1 MKKIYILFIALTA
14 LVLTQS
20 CTDEGGLNP
29 PVQPE
34 NPELPQSPELPQDK
48 DSLDLPAVQDSTAA
62 SLLKDVSV
70 TADMGQTRSVIHGA
84 EVKWE
89 DGDEIAVV
97 FTHPSAGCHVASLST
112 QIEDKVPV
120 SRAVFSGQISSEV
133 CVASGYDALGY
144 AVYPSSAVQE
154 DGSVVYTLP
163 AEQIAGEDGSMA
175 AGLNLSSG
183 IVSLASIDET
193 GSASSRFRN
202 ACVVLKFT
210 LADDVTSFT
219 LTGTSP
225 FAGTAPL
232 AVVMDPESDDA
243 GRLFVTEHSSE
254 DASVSVTLKPSGGD
268 CFKDGV
274 AYNLLI
280 WPGTHESLT
289 LTVNYKEFGEV
300 SKTAKKTLTFEASKF
315 YTLNF
320 NADSE
325 SLVTELRNG
334 LDSVIGGLTEFE
346 GDLGSAESGAAGLA
360 GLLSQIQ
367 SVALM
372 TEYLDNSTYA
382 SYVDFASYKDKH
394 DITLDYVVRPVA
406 AAQKLVDSYAEALA
420 AVVYYKSGDFG
431 FAQLPVVSASLDGD
445 VMSVTFDADG
455 ISDKFYKGEMAA
467 ELALQIS
474 DGNTELLSDFAKLV
488 PKIGSSIGGSYVDGI
503 SVVPGARVLIP
514 FNFAL
519 ADPSGAYSLTVH
531 GYENVD
537 GASVSHNKDF
547 RTGTLS
553 VDISGTKPVES
564 QNVTLVLDA
573 DGEKIY
579 RMFTFADKGARIN
592 MSVSGDVDCIGGD
605 AVVNVTTQG
614 LGDGF
619 LTLISGSGV
628 TQSGNVFTFSENSG
642 SKRTASVEYSVSA
655 GSLQYVKCA
664 TITQKAA
671 GTALSNTYYTNGQ
684 KVTLNAANAGCSNYF
699 NIVILGDGY
708 KKKDLAVGGKF
719 ERSARSA
726 MDSFFAVEPYKTFKD
741 RFNVYMVAY
750 ESAEEGTDIRS
761 AGVTKNT
768 YFNSYCQGGGN
779 TAAYVEGT
787 DMVVNAVKN
796 AVGSSDAQ
804 YYRSIAILL
813 VNTDENAGST
823 GYPFRD
829 YKSGF
834 VNGYASFAIAV
845 LAANSTGT
853 NGLVKHEAGGHAFG
867 RLADEY
873 FNGGGTAGSSNK
885 TALSNWH
892 AKGWYWNVNPY
903 NTGNYYKFTNSA
915 YSPDQVGFIE
925 GGWGYQYGMYRPTQG
940 GMMQNNNGVFNAPSR
955 HAIYHRIITESEGA
969 GAYSWSKFLEYDK
982 KNIN

>member
-1 MKKIYILFIALTA
+1 MKKIYILFIALAA
-14 LVLTQS
+14 LALAPS

-120 SRAVFSGQISSEV
+120 SRAVFSGQMSSEV

-202 ACVVLKFT
+202 ACSVLKFT

-232 AVVMDPESDDA
+232 AAIMDPESDDA
-243 GRLFVTEHSSE
+243 GRLVLMQETWEG
-254 DASVSVTLKPSGGD
+254 ASASVTLKPSGD

-382 SYVDFASYKDKH
+382 SYADFASYKDKH

-406 AAQKLVDSYAEALA
+406 AAQKLVDSYAEALS
-420 AVVYYKSGDFG
+420 AVIYYKSGDFG
-431 FAQLPVVSASLDGD
+431 FAELPAVSAKLDGD

-488 PKIGSSIGGSYVDGI
+488 PKIGSSIGGSYMDGI
-503 SVVPGARVLIP
+503 SVVPGARVIIP

-579 RMFTFADKGARIN
+579 RTFTFADKGARIN
-592 MSVSGDVDCIGGD
+592 MSVSGAVDYIGGD

-619 LTLISGSGV
+619 LTLIGGSGV
-628 TQSGNVFTFSENSG
+628 SQSGNVFTFSENSG
-642 SKRTASVEYSVSA
+642 SERTASVEYSVSA
-655 GSLQYVKCA
+655 GSLQYVKYA
-664 TITQKAA
+664 TITQRAV
-671 GTALSNTYYTNGQ
+671 GTSLTKTYYSNGQ
-684 KVTLNAANAGCSNYF
+684 KVALNTASAAGCSNYF

-750 ESAEEGTDIRS
+750 ESAEEGTDIKS
-761 AGVTKNT
+761 SGVTKNT

-787 DMVVNAVKN
+787 DMVVNAVKS

-829 YKSGF
+829 YMSGF

-873 FNGGGTAGSSNK
+873 NGGGTASSSNK
-885 TALSNWH
+885 TELSNWH

>member
-1 MKKIYILFIALTA
+1 MKKIYILFIALAA

-48 DSLDLPAVQDSTAA
+48 DSLDFPAVQDSTAA

-89 DGDEIAVV
+89 DGDEIALV

-120 SRAVFSGQISSEV
+120 SRAVFSGQMSSEV

-144 AVYPSSAVQE
+144 TVYPSSAVQE

-202 ACVVLKFT
+202 ACSVLKFT
-210 LADDVTSFT
+210 LADDVVSFT

-232 AVVMDPESDDA
+232 AAIMDPESDDA
-243 GRLFVTEHSSE
+243 GRLVLMQETWEG
-254 DASVSVTLKPSGGD
+254 ASASVTLKPSGD

-300 SKTAKKTLTFEASKF
+300 SKTAKKILTFEASKF

-334 LDSVIGGLTEFE
+334 LDPVIGGLTEFE
-346 GDLGSAESGAAGLA
+346 RDLGSSESGAAGLA

-406 AAQKLVDSYAEALA
+406 AAQMLVDSYAEALS
-420 AVVYYKSGDFG
+420 AVIYYKSGDFG
-431 FAQLPVVSASLDGD
+431 FAELPAVSAKLDGD

-488 PKIGSSIGGSYVDGI
+488 PKIGSSIGGSYMDGI
-503 SVVPGARVLIP
+503 SVVPGARVIIP

-519 ADPSGAYSLTVH
+519 ADPSGAYSLTVE

-579 RMFTFADKGARIN
+579 RTFTFADKGARIN
-592 MSVSGDVDCIGGD
+592 MSVSGAVDYIGGD

-619 LTLISGSGV
+619 LTLTSGSWV

-642 SKRTASVEYSVSA
+642 SERTASVEYSVSA
-655 GSLQYVKCA
+655 GSLQYVKYA
-664 TITQKAA
+664 AITQRAV
-671 GTALSNTYYTNGQ
+671 GTSLTKTYYSNGQ

-726 MDSFFAVEPYKTFKD
+726 MDSFFAVEPYKTFKN

-761 AGVTKNT
+761 AEVTKNT

-779 TAAYVEGT
+779 TAAYVDGT
-787 DMVVNAVKN
+787 DNVENAVKS

-823 GYPFRD
+823 GYTFRD

-873 FNGGGTAGSSNK
+873 FNGGGTASSSNK
-885 TALSNWH
+885 TDLSNWH

-915 YSPDQVGFIE
+915 YSSDQVGFIE

-955 HAIYHRIITESEGA
+955 HAIYHRIITESQGA
-969 GAYSWSKFLEYDK
+969 DAYRWSDFLAYDK
-982 KNIN
+982 KNLN

>member
-1 MKKIYILFIALTA
+1 MKKIYILFIALAA

-48 DSLDLPAVQDSTAA
+48 DSLDFPAVQDSTAA

-89 DGDEIAVV
+89 DGDEIALV

-120 SRAVFSGQISSEV
+120 SRAVFSGQMSSEV

-144 AVYPSSAVQE
+144 TVYPSSAVQE

-202 ACVVLKFT
+202 ACSVLKFT
-210 LADDVTSFT
+210 LADDVVSFT

-232 AVVMDPESDDA
+232 AAIMDPESDDA
-243 GRLFVTEHSSE
+243 GRLVLMQETWEG
-254 DASVSVTLKPSGGD
+254 ASASVTLKPSGD

-300 SKTAKKTLTFEASKF
+300 SKTTKKTLTFEASKF

-488 PKIGSSIGGSYVDGI
+488 PKIGSSIGGSYMDGI
-503 SVVPGARVLIP
+503 SVVPGARVIIP

-579 RMFTFADKGARIN
+579 RTFTFADKGARIN
-592 MSVSGDVDCIGGD
+592 MSVSGAVDYIGGD

-619 LTLISGSGV
+619 LTLIGGPGV
-628 TQSGNVFTFSENSG
+628 SQSGNVFTFSENSG
-642 SKRTASVEYSVSA
+642 SERTASVEYSVSA
-655 GSLQYVKCA
+655 GSLQYVKYA
-664 TITQKAA
+664 TITQRAV
-671 GTALSNTYYTNGQ
+671 GTSLTKTYYSNGQ

-726 MDSFFAVEPYKTFKD
+726 MDSFFAVEPYKTFKY

-779 TAAYVEGT
+779 TSAYVDGP
-787 DMVVNAVKN
+787 DMVVNAVKS

-829 YKSGF
+829 YNSGF

-873 FNGGGTAGSSNK
+873 FNGGGTADSSNK
-885 TALSNWH
+885 TDLSNWH
-892 AKGWYWNVNPY
+892 RKGWYWNVNPY

-915 YSPDQVGFIE
+915 YSSDQVGFIE
-925 GGWGYQYGMYRPTQG
+925 GGWGYRYGMYRPTQG

-955 HAIYHRIITESEGA
+955 HAIYHRIITESEGES
-969 GAYSWSKFLEYDK
+969 AYSWSKFLEYDK
-982 KNIN
+982 KNLN

>member
-1 MKKIYILFIALTA
+1 MKKIYILFIALAA

-48 DSLDLPAVQDSTAA
+48 DSLDFPAVQDSTAA

-89 DGDEIAVV
+89 DGDEIALV
-97 FTHPSAGCHVASLST
+97 FTHPFAGCHVASLST

-120 SRAVFSGQISSEV
+120 SRAVFSGQMSSEV
-133 CVASGYDALGY
+133 CVASGYGALGY
-144 AVYPSSAVQE
+144 TVYPSSAVQE

-183 IVSLASIDET
+183 IVSLASIDKT

-202 ACVVLKFT
+202 ACSVLKFT
-210 LADDVTSFT
+210 LADDVVSFT

-232 AVVMDPESDDA
+232 AAIMDPESDDA
-243 GRLFVTEHSSE
+243 GRLVLRQETWEG
-254 DASVSVTLKPSGGD
+254 ASASVTLKPSGD

-346 GDLGSAESGAAGLA
+346 GDLGSSESGAAGLA

-382 SYVDFASYKDKH
+382 SYVDFPSYKDKH

-406 AAQKLVDSYAEALA
+406 AAQMLVDSYAEALS
-420 AVVYYKSGDFG
+420 AVIYYKSGDFG
-431 FAQLPVVSASLDGD
+431 FAELPAVSAKLDGD

-488 PKIGSSIGGSYVDGI
+488 PKIGSSIGGSYMDGI
-503 SVVPGARVLIP
+503 SVVPGARVIIP

-564 QNVTLVLDA
+564 QNVTLVLDS

-579 RMFTFADKGARIN
+579 RTFTFADKGARIN
-592 MSVSGDVDCIGGD
+592 MSVSGDVDYIGGD

-619 LTLISGSGV
+619 LTLTSGSWV

-642 SKRTASVEYSVSA
+642 SERTASVEYSVSA
-655 GSLQYVKCA
+655 GSLQYVKYA
-664 TITQKAA
+664 TITQRAV
-671 GTALSNTYYTNGQ
+671 GTSLTKTYYSNGQ

-726 MDSFFAVEPYKTFKD
+726 MDSFFAVEPYKTFKN

-761 AGVTKNT
+761 LGVTKNT

-779 TAAYVEGT
+779 TAAYVDGT
-787 DMVVNAVKN
+787 DNVENAVKS

-829 YKSGF
+829 YMSGF

-873 FNGGGTAGSSNK
+873 NGGGTASSSNK
-885 TALSNWH
+885 TELSNWH

-955 HAIYHRIITESEGA
+955 HAIYHRIITESQGA
-969 GAYSWSKFLEYDK
+969 DAYRWSDFLAYDK
-982 KNIN
+982 KNLN

>member
-1 MKKIYILFIALTA
+1 MKKIYILFIALAA

-48 DSLDLPAVQDSTAA
+48 DSLDFPAVQDSTAA
-62 SLLKDVSV
+62 SLLKDVSI

-97 FTHPSAGCHVASLST
+97 FTHPSADCYVASLST

-120 SRAVFSGQISSEV
+120 SRAVFSGQMSSEV

-144 AVYPSSAVQE
+144 TVYPSSAVQE

-202 ACVVLKFT
+202 ACSVLKFT
-210 LADDVTSFT
+210 LADDVVSFT

-232 AVVMDPESDDA
+232 AAVMDPESEDA

-254 DASVSVTLKPSGGD
+254 DASVSVTLTPSGGD

-367 SVALM
+367 SLALM

-488 PKIGSSIGGSYVDGI
+488 PKIRSSIGGSYMDGI
-503 SVVPGARVLIP
+503 SVVPGARVIIP

-579 RMFTFADKGARIN
+579 RTFTFADKGARIN

-619 LTLISGSGV
+619 LTLIFEPWV

-642 SKRTASVEYSVSA
+642 SERTASVEYSVSA
-655 GSLQYVKCA
+655 GSLQYVKSA
-664 TITQKAA
+664 TITQKKA
-671 GTALSNTYYTNGQ
+671 GAALSNTYYTNGQ
-684 KVTLNAANAGCSNYF
+684 KVTLNAAKAGCSNYF

-708 KKKDLAVGGKF
+708 KKKDLAKGGKF

-761 AGVTKNT
+761 TGVTKNT

-779 TAAYVEGT
+779 TAAYVDGT
-787 DMVVNAVKN
+787 DKVVNAVK
-796 AVGSSDAQ
+796 SIMDYSDAQ

-873 FNGGGTAGSSNK
+873 FNGGGTADSSNK
-885 TALSNWH
+885 TDLRKWH
-892 AKGWYWNVNPY
+892 AKGWYWNVNPD

-915 YSPDQVGFIE
+915 YSQDQVGFIE

-969 GAYSWSKFLEYDK
+969 DAYSWSKFLAYDK
-982 KNIN
+982 NLN

>member
-1 MKKIYILFIALTA
+1 MKKIYILFIALAA
-14 LVLTQS
+14 LALAPS

-34 NPELPQSPELPQDK
+34 SPELPQDK
-48 DSLDLPAVQDSTAA
+48 DSLDFPAVQDSTAA

-112 QIEDKVPV
+112 QIEDKEPV
-120 SRAVFSGQISSEV
+120 SRAVFSGQMSSEV

-144 AVYPSSAVQE
+144 TVYPSSAVQE

-202 ACVVLKFT
+202 ACSVLKFT
-210 LADDVTSFT
+210 LADDVVSFT

-232 AVVMDPESDDA
+232 AAIMDPESDDA
-243 GRLFVTEHSSE
+243 GRLVLMQETWEG
-254 DASVSVTLKPSGGD
+254 ASASVTLKPSGD

-325 SLVTELRNG
+325 SLVTELRNS

-488 PKIGSSIGGSYVDGI
+488 PKIRSSIGGSYMDGI
-503 SVVPGARVLIP
+503 SVVPGARVIIP

-519 ADPSGAYSLTVH
+519 AYPSGAYSLTVH

-553 VDISGTKPVES
+553 VDISETKPVES
-564 QNVTLVLDA
+564 QNVTLVLDS

-579 RMFTFADKGARIN
+579 RTFTFADKGARIN

-642 SKRTASVEYSVSA
+642 SKRTASVEYFVSA
-655 GSLQYVKCA
+655 GSLQYVKYA

-708 KKKDLAVGGKF
+708 KKKDLAKGGKF

-726 MDSFFAVEPYKTFKD
+726 MDSFFAVEPYKTFKN

-779 TAAYVEGT
+779 TAAYVDGT
-787 DMVVNAVKN
+787 VNVENAVKS

-823 GYPFRD
+823 GYTFRD

-873 FNGGGTAGSSNK
+873 FNGGGTADSSNK
-885 TALSNWH
+885 KDLINWH
-892 AKGWYWNVNPY
+892 GRGWYWNVNPD

-925 GGWGYQYGMYRPTQG
+925 GGWGYQYGIYRPTQG

-969 GAYSWSKFLEYDK
+969 DAYRWSKFLEYDK
-982 KNIN
+982 KNLN